1 MLEEGKTVIV
11 CYRNSPVWNAMAL
24 LTHPNNLSRAQV
36 ETNPWYSAPR
46 TAFDAFVL
54 SPDFVSMGAGQYP
67 TAVTIRLSSAAV
79 YKDMFSRFL
88 NWLDA
93 EGEQPVSLIDVGP
106 AAISRF
112 LDVVDSS
119 AASEIRWRYV
129 RLLER
134 VYEQV
139 CAEGVIQE
147 NPVTAV
153 IVGRMQTHGRRAV
166 IGNDAPMACVSAE
179 SQAQLAKVLLTLAE
193 SESWKDQRDA
203 ALAAAFVGAGLKLS
217 EALALQTSDVN
228 ETGAHLVLDI
238 SKGLGSGHRR
248 QARMLDFA
256 IPIFASWLRS
266 RGENAVLFPG
276 TKESLT
282 AMDPATAYRRVRKVL
297 ETAGASPG
305 HLGGRTLRNSYATK
319 LLADGVPPSQVGK
332 LLGLQEE
339 KSIKRYLSAPGA
351 R

>member
-1 MLEEGKTVIV
+1 
-11 CYRNSPVWNAMAL
+11 MAQL
-24 LTHPNNLSRAQV
+24 IAQNKPTRAQV
-36 ETNPWYSAPR
+36 ETHAWCRAPR
-46 TAFDAFVL
+46 AAFDAFVL
-54 SPDFVSMGAGQYP
+54 SPNFVLMGAGQYP
-67 TAVTIRLSSAAV
+67 TAVTIRSSSAAV

-93 EGEQPVSLIDVGP
+93 QGEPQISLVDVGP
-106 AAISRF
+106 AEISRF
-112 LDVVDSS
+112 LDDVDTA

-139 CAEGVIQE
+139 CAEGLLDE
-147 NPVTAV
+147 NPVT
-153 IVGRMQTHGRRAV
+153 IVVKGRMQTNGRRAV
-166 IGNDAPMACVSAE
+166 IGNDAPMACVSVE
-179 SQAQLAKVLLTLAE
+179 SQGQLAKVLLALSE
-193 SESWKDQRDA
+193 SDSWKDQRDA

-217 EALALQTSDVN
+217 EALALQKSDVN
-228 ETGAHLVLDI
+228 ETGTVLVLDI

-248 QARMLDFA
+248 QARMLEFA
-256 IPIFASWLRS
+256 IPIFSSWVQS
-266 RGENAVLFPG
+266 RVDGAVLFPG
-276 TKESLT
+276 TKDSLT

-319 LLADGVPPSQVGK
+319 LLAEGIPPSQVGR

-339 KSIKRYLSAPGA
+339 KSIKRYLQAPIASRG
-351 R
+351 